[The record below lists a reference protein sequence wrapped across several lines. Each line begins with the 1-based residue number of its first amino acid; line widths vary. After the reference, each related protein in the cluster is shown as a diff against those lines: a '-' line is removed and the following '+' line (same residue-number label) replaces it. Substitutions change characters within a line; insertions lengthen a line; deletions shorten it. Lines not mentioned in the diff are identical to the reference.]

1 MVVLI
6 ILSLEYC
13 LTDKFPSIVKS
24 FATYKLLFNDTSPL
38 IITLPFAD
46 KSASAMTLLWKVET
60 PATPNVLLNVAASV
74 TDNVLAMVVAPVTSN
89 VLFIVDPPSTRR
101 VSRKTVAPPI
111 EAVVLADRSASAM
124 TLLWK
129 VETPATPN
137 VLLNVAASV
146 TDNVLAMVVA
156 PVTSNVLF
164 IVDPPSTR
172 RVSRKTVAPPIEAV
186 VLADR
191 SASAMTLLWNVEIPA
206 TPNVLAMVVAPFT
219 DNPKFI
225 ETSPVDLITI
235 RSTASPD
242 TVLPAS
248 AV

>member
-60 PATPNVLLNVAASV
+60 PATPSVLLNVAASV
-74 TDNVLAMVVAPVTSN
+74 TA
-89 VLFIVDPPSTRR
+89 
-101 VSRKTVAPPI
+101 
-111 EAVVLADRSASAM
+111 
-124 TLLWK
+124 
-129 VETPATPN
+129 
-137 VLLNVAASV
+137 
-146 TDNVLAMVVA
+146 
-156 PVTSNVLF
+156 
-164 IVDPPSTR
+164 
-172 RVSRKTVAPPIEAV
+172 
-186 VLADR
+186 
-191 SASAMTLLWNVEIPA
+191 
-206 TPNVLAMVVAPFT
+206 NVLAMVVAPFT